1 MKPPMNADKR
11 RFPVVLT
18 LFLVLAGFAA
28 PAPVYAQERK
38 IEPVDEAGKDA
49 SWNAFR
55 KRLLDALEKRD
66 RKLVMSV
73 VSSNVRNGSDSPRG
87 SAEFR
92 KQWLVD
98 AEDSPLWDEL
108 RSALELGSAWLVREK
123 KRRELCA
130 PYVLAKWPDDVD
142 FTKNGV
148 IIAREALA
156 KSEPSSGSETLATL
170 SYHIVPVTDWE
181 LDDRDKTAKQKW
193 VKIQLN
199 ERDAYVPEEQIRSPI
214 EHAACFIK
222 TEFGWRLM
230 VFGPA
235 GRD

>member
-1 MKPPMNADKR
+1 MNADER
-11 RFPVVLT
+11 RFPVVVL
-18 LFLVLAGFAA
+18 LVLALTAGLVMPLPAA
-28 PAPVYAQERK
+28 AQERK

-55 KRLLDALEKRD
+55 KRLFEALEKRD
-66 RKLVMSV
+66 RKFVMSI
-73 VSSNVRNGSDSPRG
+73 VSSGVRNGSDSPRG
-87 SAEFR
+87 TAEFR

-108 RSALELGSAWLVREK
+108 RSALSLGSAWLVREK

-148 IIAREALA
+148 IVAREALA

-170 SYHIVPVTDWE
+170 SYDIIAVEDWE
-181 LDDRDKTAKQKW
+181 LDDRDKTSKQKW
-193 VKIQLN
+193 VKIKLK

-222 TEFGWRLM
+222 TEFGWRLT